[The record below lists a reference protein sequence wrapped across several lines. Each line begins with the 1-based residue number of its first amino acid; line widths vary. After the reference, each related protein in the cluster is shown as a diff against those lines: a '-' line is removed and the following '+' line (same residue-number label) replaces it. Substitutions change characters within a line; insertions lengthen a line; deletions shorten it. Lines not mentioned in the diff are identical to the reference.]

1 MSINKE
7 RKRTLLTFLLGKSEE
22 QPALFREIINKELL
36 KMKEFMDD
44 AKNTEFYDNTLQIN
58 EDLYNAKLNE
68 IAYQTKILKEQILAQ
83 SKGVKY
89 SSHISAVDRKLYI
102 IELQL
107 DIGVHNLIQN
117 KNVKFYFDK

>member
-1 MSINKE
+1 MSNKE
-7 RKRTLLTFLLGKSEE
+7 RKRALLTFLLSKSED
-22 QPALFREIINKELL
+22 QSTLFRQIINKELD

-44 AKNTEFYDNTLQIN
+44 AKKSEFYNNTLQIN
-58 EDLYNAKLNE
+58 EDLYNAKLKE
-68 IAYQTKILKEQILAQ
+68 IKNQSKILKEQILAQ

-89 SSHISAVDRKLYI
+89 SSHISVVDRKLYI